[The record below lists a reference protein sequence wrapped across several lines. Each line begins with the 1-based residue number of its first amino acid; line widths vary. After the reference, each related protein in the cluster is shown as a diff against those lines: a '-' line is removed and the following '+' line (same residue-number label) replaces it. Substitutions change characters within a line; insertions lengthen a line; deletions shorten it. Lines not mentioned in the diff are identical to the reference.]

1 MTSMLMRPAPKT
13 ASRTA
18 VRLLGRLLGD
28 VIREQH
34 GQRLFDR
41 IEEIRRRSVGEHR
54 DGAADPALAAL
65 LRGLSPAE
73 SLSLIRG
80 FAIFSQLANIADD
93 HLARRESLTAD
104 LSPLQRVRDEHDL
117 NTPEARELLSAAV
130 LVPVIT
136 AHPTEVRR
144 KSILDR
150 EEAIAEL
157 LDRLDGRGRLT
168 SDVLEIEAQLKREVR
183 ILWQTRM
190 LRSVRINVAD
200 EIDNA
205 LSVFRTTFLTQ
216 IPRMKR
222 KLARLF
228 ELEGPL
234 PPFVQV
240 GSWVG
245 GDRDGNPFVNA
256 DTLTYAVTR
265 QGEAVIDHLL
275 GQLHALGSEMSIS
288 RELASVSPQL
298 EELAERGGDHS
309 PHRQDEPYRRAIVGC
324 YGRLAATRK
333 ALIGAGP
340 ARRATGAQGEAY
352 PDPKALEA
360 DLKIIADSLSQN
372 GAPDLAQGRL
382 LDIRESVGAFGF
394 HLAVMDLRQNS
405 DVHERVVGELLA
417 QAGVCEDYEALSE
430 KRRVALLTAEL
441 AGPRLLRT
449 PYRAYSEETTKEL
462 GVVDAAARL
471 KHAFGEAAIAN
482 YVISKAASVSDLLEV
497 AVLM

>member
-1 MTSMLMRPAPKT
+1 MLVKPPPSAN
-13 ASRTA
+13 SRTV

-34 GQRLFDR
+34 GQQLYDR
-41 IEEIRRRSVGEHR
+41 IEEVRRRSVGEHR
-54 DGAADPALAAL
+54 DGAMDAAL
-65 LRGLSPAE
+65 GPLLR
-73 SLSLIRG
+73 SLSLDEMLKLIRG

-93 HLARRESLTAD
+93 HLARRENLTAD
-104 LSPLQRVRDEHDL
+104 FTPLQKVRDRHDL
-117 NTPEARELLSAAV
+117 HAGAARAFLSAGA

-168 SDVLEIEAQLKREVR
+168 SEVVELEAQIKREIR

-190 LRSVRINVAD
+190 LRAVRINVTD

-216 IPRMKR
+216 APRLKR

-228 ELEGPL
+228 DMQGPL
-234 PPFVQV
+234 PPFLTV

-275 GQLHALGSEMSIS
+275 AQLHVLGSELSIS
-288 RELASVSPQL
+288 S
-298 EELAERGGDHS
+298 ELAEVSPDLLALGEAGGDRN
-309 PHRQDEPYRRAIVGC
+309 PHRQDEPYRRAMVGQAVGDDLEVGLQRLRIGV
-324 YGRLAATRK
+324 GR
-333 ALIGAGP
+333 
-340 ARRATGAQGEAY
+340 
-352 PDPKALEA
+352 
-360 DLKIIADSLSQN
+360 
-372 GAPDLAQGRL
+372 APG
-382 LDIRESVGAFGF
+382 
-394 HLAVMDLRQNS
+394 
-405 DVHERVVGELLA
+405 
-417 QAGVCEDYEALSE
+417 
-430 KRRVALLTAEL
+430 L
-441 AGPRLLRT
+441 AGTGRQG
-449 PYRAYSEETTKEL
+449 A
-462 GVVDAAARL
+462 
-471 KHAFGEAAIAN
+471 
-482 YVISKAASVSDLLEV
+482 
-497 AVLM
+497 